1 MRGADETRY
10 VHRGVAVDEAFP
22 ATGPPGA
29 ESERPPS
36 VCVCNESLS
45 ISLSPVSRASP
56 ASERAS
62 EAWLQRLCACT
73 RALGQ
78 GLPLSLAAL
87 AQARPSLLRGPSSG
101 LSPRMKP
108 LLRASS
114 SGLTPASARYRER
127 ERARAGKPSTP
138 S

>member
-56 ASERAS
+56 AGERAGERASERAS

-78 GLPLSLAAL
+78 GLPLSRRSRASPPLSL
-87 AQARPSLLRGPSSG
+87 ERP
-101 LSPRMKP
+101 K
-108 LLRASS
+108 LRAFPTHEAPLES
-114 SGLTPASARYRER
+114 LELWAHARVCDV
-127 ERARAGKPSTP
+127 
-138 S
+138 

>member
-29 ESERPPS
+29 ESERPPR

-62 EAWLQRLCACT
+62 EAWPRP
-73 RALGQ
+73 
-78 GLPLSLAAL
+78 LPLSRRSRASPPLSL
-87 AQARPSLLRGPSSG
+87 ERP
-101 LSPRMKP
+101 K
-108 LLRASS
+108 LRAFPTHEAPLES
-114 SGLTPASARYRER
+114 LELWAHARVCEV
-127 ERARAGKPSTP
+127 
-138 S
+138 

>member
-29 ESERPPS
+29 ESERPPR

-62 EAWLQRLCACT
+62 ERGLASALVCVHSSAWPRP
-73 RALGQ
+73 
-78 GLPLSLAAL
+78 LPLSRRSRASPPLSL
-87 AQARPSLLRGPSSG
+87 ERP
-101 LSPRMKP
+101 K
-108 LLRASS
+108 LRAFPTHEAPLES
-114 SGLTPASARYRER
+114 LELWAHARVCEV
-127 ERARAGKPSTP
+127 
-138 S
+138 